1 MLHLQCAPN
10 TVCSTSN
17 VLLILCFT
25 SNMHLILCD
34 PAPICTWCALAPMY
48 CDFSTTTSTDPTLR
62 DLSLDRCPTNLP
74 SQIQYPTPRHSQTII
89 YLLCYWISVYLSN
102 NCSREW
108 TCSPSRH
115 CGENWLA
122 VYLPLQVPEEIFHQE
137 HYWLLRPYLSLIIDQ
152 DCWSDKTGT
161 VQTDFKWIHKTICF
175 KMFERFFSEIVFLAS
190 EADCNPTQDLLIK
203 FNQAPF

>member
-1 MLHLQCAPN
+1 MLHLQYAPN
-10 TVCSTSN
+10 TVWSS
-17 VLLILCFT
+17 
-25 SNMHLILCD
+25 SNMHLILY
-34 PAPICTWCALAPMY
+34 ALAPMY

-108 TCSPSRH
+108 TYSPSRH

-122 VYLPLQVPEEIFHQE
+122 VYLPLQVPEVIVHQRNTTD
-137 HYWLLRPYLSLIIDQ
+137 YCDLI
-152 DCWSDKTGT
+152 W
-161 VQTDFKWIHKTICF
+161 V
-175 KMFERFFSEIVFLAS
+175 
-190 EADCNPTQDLLIK
+190 
-203 FNQAPF
+203 